1 MRSAIATWKWASLRQ
16 APLLAA
22 GVGFYA
28 FTSLFPALIAAILCY
43 GLLATPQTVAGQME
57 RLGQKLPS
65 DAVSVITGQLD
76 EIIQTS
82 PNSLGVGLIVALL
95 VALWSAS
102 SGIGNLIKAMNV
114 MFGYSDSRGFL
125 RRKALA
131 LVLTLGAI
139 VFMMVMLVLVAAA
152 PAILDALVVNTAARV
167 VAEALR
173 WLVLIIGMIAA
184 IAALFRIGPDHG
196 QGGAAGAHVRRGVI
210 TAAVIILI
218 GSVGFS
224 LYVDNF
230 GSYGK
235 TYGAL
240 AGVIILLLWLWL
252 AALAVLLGA
261 AAARPDTP
269 PQDQEPIGAE
279 QASGPQEPQETQ
291 EAQSQEAKTQQAQ
304 AQQAQS
310 QKVQTQSQQFGSRET
325 EYAATRESSSDTPR
339 TDV

>member
-22 GVGFYA
+22 GVAFYA
-28 FTSLFPALIAAILCY
+28 FTSLFPALIAAILSY
-43 GLLATPQTVAGQME
+43 GLLATPQTVAKQME
-57 RLGQKLPS
+57 RLGENLPS

-82 PNSLGVGLIVALL
+82 PNSLGIGLIAALL

-125 RRKALA
+125 RRKGLALA
-131 LVLTLGAI
+131 LTFGAI
-139 VFMMVMLVLVAAA
+139 IFMLAMLVLVAAA
-152 PAILDALVVNTAARV
+152 PAILDALVEGTAARI
-167 VAEALR
+167 VAEVLR
-173 WLVLIIGMIAA
+173 WLVLVIGMIAA

-196 QGGAAGAHVRRGVI
+196 QGGATGAHVRSGIV
-210 TAAVIILI
+210 TATVIILI

-224 LYVDNF
+224 VYIDNF

-252 AALAVLLGA
+252 AALALLLGA
-261 AAARPDTP
+261 AAARPDIP
-269 PQDQEPIGAE
+269 PRDQEPIGAE
-279 QASGPQEPQETQ
+279 QAP
-291 EAQSQEAKTQQAQ
+291 
-304 AQQAQS
+304 
-310 QKVQTQSQQFGSRET
+310 ET
-325 EYAATRESSSDTPR
+325 ETHEPRHLDTSEYTSNTPR
-339 TDV
+339 TGV